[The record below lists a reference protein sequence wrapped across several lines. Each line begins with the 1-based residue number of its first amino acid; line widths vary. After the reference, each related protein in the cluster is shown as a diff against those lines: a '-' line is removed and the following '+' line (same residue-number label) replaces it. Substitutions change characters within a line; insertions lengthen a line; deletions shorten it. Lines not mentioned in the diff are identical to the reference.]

1 MFAESLQ
8 GNPSPE
14 SMATAKAAVDVTE
27 GKVPLSTACSMYN
40 VREQAVIQYIIDKTE
55 YDTVLEMREV

>member
-8 GNPSPE
+8 GNSSPE

-27 GKVPLSTACSMYN
+27 GKVPLKTACSMYN

-55 YDTVLEMREV
+55 YDTVLDMKEV